1 MSTYSRQ
8 TVLGYDGLHRQISR
22 TVPGCGTE
30 YKGYDSHNRLLWEMD
45 FKEQVTGYA
54 YDALGRLE
62 YKRYYAADA
71 TPGDFQNTN
80 YPSTPAEVL
89 HYTYDNLGRK
99 LTETVT
105 DYTGTPTVTYDASYS
120 YDDEGNVTE
129 IVTPQGTV
137 HYDYSLTTGRKSFTR
152 KGSEL
157 ATEYGYDELGRLK
170 TTRAMVR
177 NGQLLS
183 PTELTTYDYD
193 LVGNRKSATLPNG
206 VYTEYSYN
214 SLNRLTELV
223 HYQTTGKTTVVGS
236 YSYQLNAAGMRKGA
250 GEFLAYPSGSQ
261 SPVVEYDYDGLNR
274 LVGESNKHNGTTGF
288 EAGYVYDLVGNRLG
302 RTVIAPNDTLDTTY
316 DYYPG
321 TDRLY
326 HEYQAGPVAAIPLG
340 QNETVY
346 AYYTPSG
353 GLSYQMPGE
362 TKRIGAL
369 RAFLYGVP
377 SVWGTILLVSLLV
390 CLPVAGLWPVL
401 VRILRGQEGGP
412 RPSLSLYHRCLCVL
426 LA

>member
-1 MSTYSRQ
+1 VALYKSVHTKEFEYDSAGRLIAVVLPLVEINDPTTPGVDSIWVYPRYEYAYDAYGNQSIIRENLYQLKRSWESTFDPATDIVSAYARQ
-8 TVLGYDGLHRQISR
+8 TTFAYDGLHRQISR

-30 YKGYDSHNRLLWEMD
+30 YKGYDSHNRLQWEMD

-71 TPGDFQNTN
+71 TPGDFQNSH
-80 YPSTPAEVL
+80 YPSTPAEEL

-105 DYTGTPTVTYDASYS
+105 DYTGTPIVTYNASYG
-120 YDDEGNVTE
+120 YDDEGNVTA

-137 HYDYSLTTGRKSFTR
+137 HYDYSPTTGRKSFTR

-183 PTELTTYDYD
+183 PTELTTYEYD

-223 HYQTTGKTTVVGS
+223 HYQPTGKTTVVGS

-250 GEFLAYPSGSQ
+250 GELVNQNRYLAYQYYNLG
-261 SPVVEYDYDGLNR
+261 R
-274 LVGESNKHNGTTGF
+274 LV
-288 EAGYVYDLVGNRLG
+288 
-302 RTVIAPNDTLDTTY
+302 
-316 DYYPG
+316 
-321 TDRLY
+321 
-326 HEYQAGPVAAIPLG
+326 
-340 QNETVY
+340 
-346 AYYTPSG
+346 
-353 GLSYQMPGE
+353 
-362 TKRIGAL
+362 
-369 RAFLYGVP
+369 
-377 SVWGTILLVSLLV
+377 
-390 CLPVAGLWPVL
+390 
-401 VRILRGQEGGP
+401 QEH
-412 RPSLSLYHRCLCVL
+412 S
-426 LA
+426 